1 MLDSSLVV
9 LDTDIIIDYL
19 AGDRTARMAVLN
31 LIFQEKIP
39 STTVINLSELFR
51 GVLHRQWGQR
61 RKAELQAFLDCLSI
75 IDYDQSSAILIGD
88 LLAQLDTQGTPI
100 GFADTAIAGLC
111 LSKEATLLTNNLK
124 HFSKITGLEL
134 HK

>member
-1 MLDSSLVV
+1 MPDSSLVA

-19 AGDRTARMAVLN
+19 AGDRTARMVVLD
-31 LIFQEKIP
+31 LLFHEKTP
-39 STTVINLSELFR
+39 STTVINISELFR
-51 GVLHRQWGQR
+51 GVLRRQWAQR
-61 RKAELQAFLDCLSI
+61 RKAQLQAFLDCLFI

-111 LSKEATLLTNNLK
+111 LSKEASLLTNNLK
-124 HFSKITGLEL
+124 HFSKITHLEL